1 MDVFYPIYLFDPAEC
16 TQKMKEVGCT
26 FEVVAIGDEDSPG
39 LAVPAS
45 GDFPYDYDYTCEWD
59 ASLIYLEI
67 RQSMEPE
74 QCDLCDSVL
83 GPLFLFKNLL
93 DPDNY
98 RFFAYPPIR
107 ESLLQTETSE
117 FPKEWY
123 SNAVRLFS
131 LREVQQMLTKWSAV
145 DSENLF
151 RLARNFFPQFDDND
165 IFQNPE
171 DFELFVQSWLNSL
184 KEAQSQSLC
193 VVQVYAED

>member
-1 MDVFYPIYLFDPAEC
+1 M
-16 TQKMKEVGCT
+16 GCT

-93 DPDNY
+93 NPDNY
-98 RFFAYPPIR
+98 GPSGISVGDGTIAGERAP
-107 ESLLQTETSE
+107 
-117 FPKEWY
+117 
-123 SNAVRLFS
+123 
-131 LREVQQMLTKWSAV
+131 QQCKTKSFINI
-145 DSENLF
+145 S
-151 RLARNFFPQFDDND
+151 
-165 IFQNPE
+165 
-171 DFELFVQSWLNSL
+171 
-184 KEAQSQSLC
+184 
-193 VVQVYAED
+193 